1 MITRAFLKTFVHNYK
16 NFYIILINGS
26 VINVD
31 TEKNYFYLGQEVM
44 EMYFKGNSKLNIQV
58 SYELIDK
65 IIINSK

>member
-31 TEKNYFYLGQEVM
+31 TEKNYFYLEQEVM
-44 EMYFKGNSKLNIQV
+44 KMYFKGNSKLNIQV